1 MMTYMASKP
10 KILQGTGG
18 GGGWGLGPQT
28 AEQSWQLHG
37 PVTSST
43 DSLQPLVAFLMGSI
57 PRTERSTRRNHAESG
72 PHENPFQVLHLLTFK
87 PHGEHTGY
95 SGVQLNTKDRA
106 LLGKHALGF
115 GAVS

>member
-18 GGGWGLGPQT
+18 GGGLGLGPQT

-43 DSLQPLVAFLMGSI
+43 DSSQPLVALFMGSI
-57 PRTERSTRRNHAESG
+57 PWAGRSAVRM
-72 PHENPFQVLHLLTFK
+72 VLS
-87 PHGEHTGY
+87 EY
-95 SGVQLNTKDRA
+95 LNLKNTTK
-106 LLGKHALGF
+106 F
-115 GAVS
+115 VSNYI

>member
-18 GGGWGLGPQT
+18 GGGLGSGPQT

-43 DSLQPLVAFLMGSI
+43 DSSQPLVALFMGFI
-57 PRTERSTRRNHAESG
+57 PWAGRSAARMALSE
-72 PHENPFQVLHLLTFK
+72 
-87 PHGEHTGY
+87 Y
-95 SGVQLNTKDRA
+95 LN
-106 LLGKHALGF
+106 
-115 GAVS
+115 